1 VMLPGVA
8 VGVTLLGVAVGVTL
22 LSVAVGVTLLGV
34 AVGVTLLGVA
44 VGVTLPGVAV
54 VLTLL
59 CFRSWW
65 GCLWPVRRILLV
77 SLLPSPL
84 TLLMKAYSTHLK
96 PLIRLLY
103 QGCLRC
109 VSVAGLVVHCCVVG
123 LVVHCFVVTR
133 LVCLWVEWGGQFD
146 GGFAAVRCV

>member
-1 VMLPGVA
+1 M
-8 VGVTLLGVAVGVTL
+8 LLGVAVR
-22 LSVAVGVTLLGV
+22 VTLLGV

-44 VGVTLPGVAV
+44 VGVMLLGVAVGVMLLGVAAVGVTLLGVAVRVMLPGVAV

-59 CFRSWW
+59 CFCSWW
-65 GCLWPVRRILLV
+65 GCLWPVRCILLV

-96 PLIRLLY
+96 PLIRSLY

-109 VSVAGLVVHCCVVG
+109 VAVVG
-123 LVVHCFVVTR
+123 LVVHRHILGLVVHCPIVTR
-133 LVCLWVEWGGQFD
+133 LVCLWVKWGG
-146 GGFAAVRCV
+146 AI